1 MQRVLLVSFL
11 FPCLWLGLVSAS
23 NHADTSVPALT
34 LVPNSNAQVQQ
45 GAELYDFNCSVCHG
59 DTALGFEEAKLA
71 FPEDHRRCERCH
83 RPKNPPQMNL
93 NQMEHNFA
101 FSVGTPPALTG
112 EASLLNF
119 PHGLALY
126 HYLRATMPRPFPG
139 ALTDEEYL
147 AITAFLLH
155 ANGVYLGDTDLTLE
169 NAASFL
175 FHDQ

>member
-1 MQRVLLVSFL
+1 MQRVLLVSVL
-11 FPCLWLGLVSAS
+11 FPCLLLGLVFAS

-34 LVPNSNAQVQQ
+34 LVPDSSAQVRQ

-83 RPKNPPQMNL
+83 RPKNPPQMSL

-101 FSVGTPPALTG
+101 FSVGTPPALAG
-112 EASLLNF
+112 ETTLQNF

-126 HYLRATMPRPFPG
+126 HYLQATMPRPFPG
-139 ALTDEEYL
+139 ALTDGEYL
-147 AITAFLLH
+147 AITAFLLE
-155 ANGVYLGDTDLTLE
+155 ANGVSLGDADLDLR

-175 FHDQ
+175 LHDR